1 MFFGILGVAIVI
13 GIIFVAI
20 KIIIAIFGS
29 ISTAI
34 RNSNA
39 AEEEKR
45 KQEHEKQINSD
56 LITAVKNGDKQAA
69 QLAIENG
76 AAINLVSDNATP
88 LDIAKDEEIISLL
101 KSHGAKTKAEL
112 DREADEAMLIADSYF
127 YGKGKEQN
135 YEKAVEYYT
144 KAKNL
149 GCDFANHNL
158 SICYRNGLGVEKDVL
173 KAFDLCS
180 YLANKGE
187 AVTQYLCGTF
197 YLNGEARDCFGNPN
211 YDMAAFEFGRAAN
224 QGMAEAQY
232 VLGLLYYN
240 AKLNNGYVSYKEAGE
255 WWEKAAAQGHEEAKK
270 QLQDLVSSGM
280 YQLN

>member
-13 GIIFVAI
+13 GIIFVAV

-56 LITAVKNGDKQAA
+56 LITAIKNGDKQAA

-112 DREADEAMLIADSYF
+112 DEIYRQSIEKEKQQEALNELLIDCIADHDINKVEECLLQ
-127 YGKGKEQN
+127 GADIN
-135 YEKAVEYYT
+135 YESGKFGYVGNINPHNRGWTPLLAAVMYNDLEMLKFLIEKGADARYQSR
-144 KAKNL
+144 
-149 GCDFANHNL
+149 FFNL
-158 SICYRNGLGVEKDVL
+158 SPTFDTDVITIAGVFAKDGKV
-173 KAFDLCS
+173 KQEIAD
-180 YLANKGE
+180 YLQRK
-187 AVTQYLCGTF
+187 Y
-197 YLNGEARDCFGNPN
+197 PPI
-211 YDMAAFEFGRAAN
+211 
-224 QGMAEAQY
+224 
-232 VLGLLYYN
+232 YY
-240 AKLNNGYVSYKEAGE
+240 
-255 WWEKAAAQGHEEAKK
+255 
-270 QLQDLVSSGM
+270 
-280 YQLN
+280 